1 MKVYFPAY
9 CMKQYQCGIFD
20 HSGVLSDDRR
30 PVYEADALILVRY
43 GITPSSFEEWLT
55 MTNASAGE
63 ALIAR
68 GIPVSKKEIDEL
80 HAQFYREVTTREAN
94 PTKPIMYPDAPEVL
108 QALRD
113 RGLKLAVVS
122 SHPAASLRQELA
134 EYGLSD
140 NFDIVSGDPSPKARR
155 LVDVCFDLQIPVGAA
170 FFVGDTIY
178 DLKAG
183 YLAGV
188 DCFGITTGYHPRQR
202 LEAER
207 KAVRVV
213 DSLTELLQLV

>member
-1 MKVYFPAY
+1 MKTYR
-9 CMKQYQCGIFD
+9 CGIFD

-30 PVYEADALILVRY
+30 PVYEADTLILARY
-43 GITPSSFEEWLT
+43 GLTPSPFEEWLT

-63 ALIAR
+63 ALTSR
-68 GIPVSKKEIDEL
+68 GIAVSKKELDEL

-94 PTKPIMYPDAPEVL
+94 PVRPVMYPDAPEVL
-108 QALRD
+108 AALKAE
-113 RGLKLAVVS
+113 GLKLAVVS
-122 SHPAASLRQELA
+122 SHPEASLQQELA
-134 EYGLSD
+134 DYGILG

-155 LVDVCFDLQIPVGAA
+155 LVDVCWDLQIPVGEAL
-170 FFVGDTIY
+170 FVEDTIHG
-178 DLKAG
+178 LRAG

-188 DCFGITTGYHPRQR
+188 DCFGITTGYHSRQR

-213 DSLTELLQLV
+213 DSLTELLQFV